1 MDPLTLY
8 FIFQADAISKLF
20 VGLAF
25 ISVIGTGVIS
35 IVQLFLMQE
44 EEDLTDS
51 WCKVRK
57 YLIIAFFP
65 LVILATLTPS
75 TRTLVAIFSVDALA
89 TAASD
94 NEELG
99 RLPDNVLEYI
109 NTYLE
114 KEVENMQ
121 EPSQE

>member
-8 FIFQADAISKLF
+8 FIFQADSISGLF
-20 VGLAF
+20 AGLAIF
-25 ISVIGTGVIS
+25 SAIGAGVIFV
-35 IVQLFLMQE
+35 VQLFLMQD
-44 EEDLTDS
+44 EEDITPG
-51 WCKVRK
+51 WHKVRK
-57 YLIIAFFP
+57 YMIIAFFP

-99 RLPDNVLEYI
+99 KLPDNVLEYI
-109 NTYLE
+109 NTYLANEVDKME
-114 KEVENMQ
+114 KS
-121 EPSQE
+121 SQE